1 MVLLKF
7 ARQTFVL
14 AMLAVVAASGAL
26 AHLKNEETQFPDI
39 EFSAARFDIVLLAA
53 AGIIPETPVFEPD
66 RPLNRRDLASWVA
79 LARGLGKGG
88 ETPNTDALAQ
98 AALTAGAVASLDGEA
113 TFGELAAAFFPGQAA
128 SERDGETP
136 TKAAAGQFVASR
148 LMTVTESGT
157 LLDRLGISAGPTGA
171 IKAVESQGD
180 GHGHGTVYIVTI
192 GETKTPAYAH
202 ARVAN
207 GPTDL
212 LAWEGRVVR
221 RSMTREIDGQ
231 MRLTYLEAE
240 PLAAFAAK
248 NTAASEAAPAAAAE
262 ERRSAIGPLLY
273 GLLAAVA
280 LLGALLFARR
290 RRVS

>member
-1 MVLLKF
+1 MVLWQL
-7 ARQTFVL
+7 ARQTFIL
-14 AMLAVVAASGAL
+14 ALLSLVFASGAL

-39 EFSAARFDIVLLAA
+39 EFSPARFDVVLLAA

-66 RPLNRRDLASWVA
+66 RPLNRRDLATWVA

-98 AALTAGAVASLDGEA
+98 AAVTAGAVASLDGEA
-113 TFGELAAAFFPGQAA
+113 TFGELAAAFFPGQAVP
-128 SERDGETP
+128 ERDGETP
-136 TKAAAGQFVASR
+136 TKAAAVQFLASR
-148 LMTVTESGT
+148 LTMATESGT
-157 LLDRLGISAGPTGA
+157 LLDRMGISAGPTGP
-171 IKAVESQGD
+171 IKAVDSQAD
-180 GHGHGTVYIVTI
+180 GHGHGTGYVVTI

-221 RSMTREIDGQ
+221 RSMSRDIDGQ
-231 MRLTYLEAE
+231 PRLIYLEAE
-240 PLAAFAAK
+240 PLDALAAK
-248 NTAASEAAPAAAAE
+248 NAAALESAPAAAE

-280 LLGALLFARR
+280 LLGLLLFARR

>member
-1 MVLLKF
+1 MTPWKF
-7 ARQTFVL
+7 ARKTVVL
-14 AMLAVVAASGAL
+14 AMLVLGSASGAL

-39 EFSAARFDIVLLAA
+39 EFSDARFDVVLLAA

-113 TFGELAAAFFPGQAA
+113 TFGELVAAFFPGQAA
-128 SERDGETP
+128 PGRERETP
-136 TKAAAGQFVASR
+136 TKAAAAQFVASR
-148 LMTVTESGT
+148 LTTATESGT

-171 IKAVESQGD
+171 ITAVEAQAAGRGD
-180 GHGHGTVYIVTI
+180 GTVYVVTI
-192 GETKTPAYAH
+192 GETKAPAYAH
-202 ARVAN
+202 ARLAN

-212 LAWEGRVVR
+212 LIWEGRVVR
-221 RSMTREIDGQ
+221 RSLSREIDGQ
-231 MRLTYLEAE
+231 MRLIYLEAE
-240 PLAAFAAK
+240 PHDASTAK
-248 NTAASEAAPAAAAE
+248 NTAASDAAPAAAAE
-262 ERRSAIGPLLY
+262 ERSSASGPLLY

-280 LLGALLFARR
+280 LLGVLLFARR